1 MVSASPGVQ
10 ATSSLSSAEVRQLW
24 EEPRDSRK
32 TRGDSVGIAAI
43 HVDIKNDAPSRG
55 VICYCATNPCHPLVN
70 KIQKSNKKHCRRS
83 RPSFVCS
90 SSGWAAA
97 FRKVIT

>member
-10 ATSSLSSAEVRQLW
+10 ATSSLSSAEVSRLW

-32 TRGDSVGIAAI
+32 TRGDSVGIPAD
-43 HVDIKNDAPSRG
+43 VNNDAPTWG
-55 VICYCATNPCHPLVN
+55 VICYCATNLCSPLVN

-83 RPSFVCS
+83 RPSFVLQQYWC
-90 SSGWAAA
+90 GL
-97 FRKVIT
+97 KVQDGHHQ